1 MMLGAEQSELIT
13 HHFQTA
19 ASSASPGVQRNHITK
34 KMGSLLKRSKAI
46 RSQLKTRPQV
56 ASALLIQLRQQ
67 ETAELIRTQT
77 FTENLNYKSRIK
89 RLLDKK
95 GMKAQQLFWN
105 LINRKPKTKSFIEA
119 LEGSAGLE
127 IDSDRKNSI
136 EGFLDKKIITS
147 YNQAD
152 ISK

>member
-1 MMLGAEQSELIT
+1 
-13 HHFQTA
+13 
-19 ASSASPGVQRNHITK
+19 
-34 KMGSLLKRSKAI
+34 MGSLLKRSKAI

-105 LINRKPKTKSFIEA
+105 LINRKPKTKSYIEA

>member
-1 MMLGAEQSELIT
+1 
-13 HHFQTA
+13 
-19 ASSASPGVQRNHITK
+19 
-34 KMGSLLKRSKAI
+34 MGSLLKRSKAI

-105 LINRKPKTKSFIEA
+105 LINRKPKTKSYIEA

-152 ISK
+152 IRWKAVGLDEIGTPDSIFSNETADNMMTALSKDELD